1 MRYAAPWDRSLRV
14 STGALLAIV
23 ALAAVLVLGV
33 TAAMGGPIA
42 RALGAFALVVLAA
55 VAIFGWALAPTGYVV
70 EGGTLR
76 IERRLRP
83 ISVPLARATAV
94 ARIAELWALGAARM
108 GGSAGFFGHYG
119 SFWNRGLGSFRLYAT
134 RTHDL
139 VLLEFPDDRLVL
151 SPDPPERFL
160 DDVRAAAPGAV
171 RVEDPEALG
180 RRPLPRRTKIEFA
193 LALAAVPLVVAA
205 VLFGTTAYAP
215 VRASVEDGVVRI
227 ERRHARAVEIPLA
240 RVRAVEILG
249 ATGGFRRIAGFH
261 GPGISYGRFAS
272 DELGE
277 FQLYD
282 WGGPAY
288 VLLQTEGGP
297 VVLTPDD
304 PDGFV
309 AAVRAGMAAHASAP
323 R

>member
-14 STGALLAIV
+14 STGALLAVLAFAAIV
-23 ALAAVLVLGV
+23 VLVVTRALGGV
-33 TAAMGGPIA
+33 IPA
-42 RALGAFALVVLAA
+42 ALGAFALVV
-55 VAIFGWALAPTGYVV
+55 VAIVGVAGWALAPTGYVL

-83 ISVPLARATAV
+83 LAIPLAHATAV
-94 ARIAELWALGAARM
+94 ARVAELSAHGAARI

-139 VLLEFPDDRLVL
+139 VLLELPDDRVVV
-151 SPDPPERFL
+151 SPATPERFL
-160 DDVRAAAPGAV
+160 DEVCAAAPGAM

-180 RRPLPRRTKIEFA
+180 RRPIPRRTKIE
-193 LALAAVPLVVAA
+193 LAVAVAAVPILVAV
-205 VLFGTTAYAP
+205 VLFASTAYAP
-215 VRASVEDGVVRI
+215 VGAHVAGSAVEI
-227 ERRHARAVEIPLA
+227 ERRHALPVEIPLA
-240 RVRAVEILG
+240 RVHAVEVLS
-249 ATGGFRRIAGFH
+249 APGGFRRIAGFS

-272 DELGE
+272 QELGE

-282 WGGPAY
+282 WGGAAY
-288 VLLQTEGGP
+288 VLLQTDGGP

-309 AAVRAGMAAHASAP
+309 AKVRAGMASTARP
-323 R
+323 

>member
-1 MRYAAPWDRSLRV
+1 MRYAAPWNRSLRV
-14 STGALLAIV
+14 STGALLAVLAFACVVVLLVTRALGGVV
-23 ALAAVLVLGV
+23 AG
-33 TAAMGGPIA
+33 
-42 RALGAFALVVLAA
+42 ALGAFALAVLAIVA
-55 VAIFGWALAPTGYVV
+55 VAGWALAPTGYVV

-76 IERRLRP
+76 IERRVRP
-83 ISVPLARATAV
+83 LSIPLAGATAV

-134 RTHDL
+134 RTQDL
-139 VLLEFPDDRLVL
+139 VLLEFPDDRVVV
-151 SPDPPERFL
+151 SPDAPERFL
-160 DDVRAAAPGAV
+160 DEVCAAAPGAV

-180 RRPLPRRTKIEFA
+180 RRAVPRRAKIE
-193 LALAAVPLVVAA
+193 LAVAIAAVPILVSG
-205 VLFGTTAYAP
+205 VLFVTGAYAP
-215 VRASVEDGVVRI
+215 VGAQVSGEVVRI

-240 RVRAVEILG
+240 RVHGVEIL
-249 ATGGFRRIAGFH
+249 AAAGGFRRVAGFQ

-272 DELGE
+272 RELGE
-277 FQLYD
+277 FELYD

-288 VLLQTEGGP
+288 VLLQTDRGP

-309 AAVRAGMAAHASAP
+309 AAVRAGTSG